1 MADNSGNEGRKE
13 KRKVEGAQAPLI
25 SVVIPAYNCSRTLGQ
40 AIDSAL
46 AQDVSMEILVLDN
59 GGTEDLAPVMARYQD
74 NPVVYYNRN
83 EKNLGASGSRN
94 LGVKLARGKYVAFLD
109 SDDWWEKDKLK
120 KQLARL
126 EQTGDVLCAT
136 ARGLVTPEGRQ
147 TGRIIPVPEEITYR
161 QMLAGNSINCSSVL
175 LRTEVAREFPM
186 CHEDSHEDYIMWLRI
201 LQKYGKAC
209 AVNEPLLKYRL
220 SSSGKSGNKLNSA
233 KMTFKVYRYMGFG
246 TVKSCW
252 CFLRYAYHGVVKYAG
267 AHLRAGKYR
276 GNYTSYT

>member
-1 MADNSGNEGRKE
+1 MAGNGGNEGRREGQEIE
-13 KRKVEGAQAPLI
+13 KVQRPLV

-46 AQDVSMEILVLDN
+46 AQEVSMEILVLDN
-59 GGTEDLAPVMARYQD
+59 GGTEDLTGVMERYGD
-74 NPVVYYNRN
+74 NPVIHYRRN
-83 EKNLGASGSRN
+83 EENLGASGSRN
-94 LGVKLARGKYVAFLD
+94 LGVKLAQGKYVAFLD

-126 EQTGDVLCAT
+126 EETDEVLCAT
-136 ARGLVTPEGRQ
+136 ARELVTPEGEL
-147 TGRIIPVPEEITYR
+147 TGRVIPVSEEITYR

-246 TVKSCW
+246 FVKSCW
-252 CFLRYAYHGVVKYAG
+252 CFLRYAYHGVAKYAG
-267 AHLRAGKYR
+267 AHLRAGRGKYA
-276 GNYTSYT
+276 NE

>member
-1 MADNSGNEGRKE
+1 MAGNGGNEGRREGQEIE
-13 KRKVEGAQAPLI
+13 KVQRPLV

-46 AQDVSMEILVLDN
+46 AQEVSLEILVLDN
-59 GGTEDLAPVMARYQD
+59 GGTEDLTGVMERYGD
-74 NPVVYYNRN
+74 NPVIHYRRN
-83 EKNLGASGSRN
+83 EENLGASGSRN
-94 LGVKLARGKYVAFLD
+94 LGVKLAQGKYVAFLD

-126 EQTGDVLCAT
+126 EETDEVLCAT
-136 ARGLVTPEGRQ
+136 ARELVTPEGEL
-147 TGRIIPVPEEITYR
+147 TGRVIPVSEEITYR

-246 TVKSCW
+246 FVKSCW
-252 CFLRYAYHGVVKYAG
+252 CFLRYAYHGVAKYAG
-267 AHLRAGKYR
+267 AHLRAGRGKYA
-276 GNYTSYT
+276 NE

>member
-1 MADNSGNEGRKE
+1 M
-13 KRKVEGAQAPLI
+13 

-46 AQDVSMEILVLDN
+46 AQEVSLEILVLDN
-59 GGTEDLAPVMARYQD
+59 GGTEDLTGVMERYGD
-74 NPVVYYNRN
+74 NPVIHYRRN
-83 EKNLGASGSRN
+83 EENLGASGSRN
-94 LGVKLARGKYVAFLD
+94 LGVKLAQGKYVAFLD

-126 EQTGDVLCAT
+126 EETDEVLCAT
-136 ARGLVTPEGRQ
+136 ARELVTPEGEL
-147 TGRIIPVPEEITYR
+147 TGRVIPVSEEITYR

-246 TVKSCW
+246 FVKSCW
-252 CFLRYAYHGVVKYAG
+252 CFLRYAYHGVAKYAG
-267 AHLRAGKYR
+267 AHLRAGRGKYA
-276 GNYTSYT
+276 NE